1 MYVYSGIG
9 SNGRNSGGVVKVRK
23 DPKLMNFGLQV
34 ATFEKLLKNRK
45 IERDT
50 LDLKCILDSCLTY
63 EENLVLLAKYLGI
76 SALRGDDDCDSDCIQ
91 QAKDFDEQAKEWF
104 IQTYGDQ
111 ALKQL
116 EKANKV
122 AMYAKIEVLG
132 EVGGDTFTKYKT
144 DEVKVSSSI
153 RITSVYELPTVKLM
167 LKKMVNVFKESG
179 FRDYC
184 IFDFGRAKFFQDLE
198 KYSTFRLI
206 KLNDDCYINFS
217 GDHRKFKQNLD
228 FKNSIL
234 KGESGHDLH
243 IFCSSSQKLIVKKII
258 DFFGPSVFKET
269 TIANIYLIY
278 SINSMFRCNK
288 QIQKYENAHY
298 YYSDDGLISNI
309 RKQLIDF
316 RETVVNHFINILPSL
331 REELRIKQLNQS
343 ITASITASE
352 NIQLKIAT
360 IKNIEA
366 IIKETKDQFAGLHD
380 QEEIEHVNTITVTNS
395 EQ

>member
-1 MYVYSGIG
+1 M
-9 SNGRNSGGVVKVRK
+9 RK

-34 ATFEKLLKNRK
+34 ATFEKLLKSRK
-45 IERDT
+45 IDRDT
-50 LDLKCILDSCLTY
+50 LDLKCILDNSLSY

-76 SALRGDDDCDSDCIQ
+76 SALKGDDEDYIQ
-91 QAKDFDEQAKEWF
+91 QAKDFDEQSNAWF

-122 AMYAKIEVLG
+122 ALYAKIEVLG
-132 EVGGDTFTKYKT
+132 DVGGDVFTKYKN
-144 DEVKVSSSI
+144 DEVKVTNSI
-153 RITSVYELPTVKLM
+153 RITNVYELPTVKLM
-167 LKKMVNVFKESG
+167 LKKMVGVFKESG

-184 IFDFGRAKFFQDLE
+184 IFKFGNYKFLQDLTA
-198 KYSTFRLI
+198 YSTLRLI
-206 KLNDDCYINFS
+206 KLNNCVYINFS

-243 IFCSSSQKLIVKKII
+243 LFCSSPQKLIVKQII
-258 DFFGPSVFKET
+258 DFFGPNVFKET

-288 QIQKYENAHY
+288 HISKYENAHY

-316 RETVVNHFINILPSL
+316 RETVVNHFINILPAL

-343 ITASITASE
+343 VTASA
-352 NIQLKIAT
+352 NIQLKIDT

-366 IIKETKDQFAGLHD
+366 IINETKNQFAGLYD
-380 QEEIEHVNTITVTNS
+380 QEEIEHANTDVITITNS